1 MPHTVRTLRSALRGT
16 HRVSGSRNAS
26 GGRRSG
32 DALLRVSSGDFLHT
46 LGGRLKEVRLIQASD
61 NDQAPP
67 VVVINE
73 TLARL
78 YFPVSTEVVSTE
90 SNPTITESRR
100 RNRAG

>member
-1 MPHTVRTLRSALRGT
+1 
-16 HRVSGSRNAS
+16 
-26 GGRRSG
+26 
-32 DALLRVSSGDFLHT
+32 
-46 LGGRLKEVRLIQASD
+46 
-61 NDQAPP
+61 